1 MDDDDNCVCSYL
13 NSSVFTTPSQR
24 QVLETAGVD
33 DDDDDDDDDDN
44 NCVCSCLDS
53 SVFTTP
59 SQRQVLEKTGADDG
73 LEKVQANLDSLLL
86 DTCKTPS
93 ARSARTP
100 GSKRS
105 VPCLSGGQQSG
116 YTGR

>member
-1 MDDDDNCVCSYL
+1 MDDDD
-13 NSSVFTTPSQR
+13 
-24 QVLETAGVD
+24 
-33 DDDDDDDDDDN
+33 

-59 SQRQVLEKTGADDG
+59 SQRQVLEKNSVDDG

-105 VPCLSGGQQSG
+105 VPCLSGGQQAIQVDDDVTQCIYTWLQSG